1 VSAIADY
8 LDSLEQELRV
18 KRAPRRRLLAE
29 VEDHLRSC
37 ADELGADVDGAEAER
52 QAIERFGAA
61 ATVAR
66 HFAHTVA
73 AASARR
79 SAYWL
84 GLAFAAYAT
93 ALVAF
98 ALTADARFTDFPQG
112 APSALALQVGAI
124 AAALSLVRALRWR
137 REPLIPEDRVRLLAN
152 GAAVGVIASGGGL
165 ALEALIATTRP
176 AGALPWGERPLLLA
190 LFALAVGASAAAAL
204 ATAAAAFRSSTLA
217 ALPGRKL
224 DDHGPVPSLV
234 EDAATLI
241 PVVRRPLTAL
251 FARPAVLVVLTASL
265 AAAAVLVSQTIGRD
279 FANHASIAL
288 PALTLALFEA
298 AMIGLGYHILG
309 PMLGLRGGMTR

>member
-8 LDSLEQELRV
+8 LDSLAQELRL

-37 ADELGADVDGAEAER
+37 ADELGADVDRAEAER

-84 GLAFAAYAT
+84 GLAFAVYAT

-124 AAALSLVRALRWR
+124 AVALSLVRALRWR
-137 REPLIPEDRVRLLAN
+137 REPLIPEDRLRLLAN
-152 GAAVGVIASGGGL
+152 GAVVGVIASGSGL
-165 ALEALIATTRP
+165 ALEALIAATRP

-190 LFALAVGASAAAAL
+190 LFALAVGASLGAAL
-204 ATAAAAFRSSTLA
+204 ATAAAAFRTSTLA
-217 ALPGRKL
+217 AFPGQKP
-224 DDHGPVPSLV
+224 DDQGAVPTVV

-251 FARPAVLVVLTASL
+251 FARPAVLVALTAFL
-265 AAAAVLVSQTIGRD
+265 GAAAVLVSQTLGRD
-279 FANHASIAL
+279 FATHASVAL
-288 PALTLALFEA
+288 PTLALALFEA
-298 AMIGLGYHILG
+298 AMIGLGYLTLG
-309 PMLGLRGGMTR
+309 PMLGLRGGASR